1 MAGSRKVHWLAPCI
15 MLGSFAAGA
24 GCAVA
29 HHFFYY
35 SLIGQHADTGS
46 HSLLGARYSGQQLN
60 IAIGTA
66 LAFLVKTFL
75 VLSVSTAFCQV
86 FWRTMKARS
95 QDQSPPKLGHVDTV
109 FASATSI
116 VAFLDVRVWHR
127 YPYLILLALLVWQG
141 SLLATM

>member
-1 MAGSRKVHWLAPCI
+1 MTGPRSIHWLAPCL
-15 MLGSFAAGA
+15 MLGSFAAGV
-24 GCAVA
+24 GCAAA
-29 HHFFYY
+29 HHFFYD
-35 SLIGQHADTGS
+35 SLIGQHAETEG
-46 HSLLGARYSGQQLN
+46 HSLLGTRYSGQQLN

-95 QDQSPPKLGHVDTV
+95 HDGRPPRLGDVDTI

-116 VAFLDVRVWHR
+116 VAFLDVRVWLR
-127 YPYLILLALLVWQG
+127 YPYLILLALLVWQV
-141 SLLATM
+141 SLPATT